1 VRGKRY
7 EVIVTNG
14 GGLWRY
20 RLGDSVECTGHLVAT
35 PTLRYLGRAGQVSDL
50 RGEKLCEPFVAE
62 ALRSLWGIHE
72 PPAVA
77 TLRGWEDGASAGYEL
92 ILSTETLCE
101 PATEVARRVAA
112 ADRPAWRCQAAHARQ
127 RA

>member
-1 VRGKRY
+1 MRGKRY